1 MQLVAET
8 KDENLEILR
17 VHLKKVQK
25 KLDNLTRYE

>member
-17 VHLKKVQK
+17 VQLKKVQE

>member
-1 MQLVAET
+1 MQFVAET

-17 VHLKKVQK
+17 VQLKKVQK

>member
-1 MQLVAET
+1 MQLVVET

-17 VHLKKVQK
+17 VQLKKVQK

>member
-1 MQLVAET
+1 MQLVAEI

-17 VHLKKVQK
+17 VQLKKVQK

>member
-17 VHLKKVQK
+17 VQLKKVQK
-25 KLDNLTRYE
+25 KLENLTRYE

>member
-17 VHLKKVQK
+17 VQPKKVQK

>member
-17 VHLKKVQK
+17 VQLKKVQK